1 MSKSGDTIFLGTAHG
16 NIHLVSREL
25 KYILTSFENAHNGTF
40 EMDVCLTLLMIDSIK
55 SLALAQNE
63 HYLYSASADKT
74 VGVFNIIS
82 RKKEDSL
89 DFIHTSIE
97 IFMVQLLILALDT
110 IVAIKLIKHDTVLI
124 SCSADKTIAFTN
136 LLKKQI
142 LKKFDHSF
150 SGKQ

>member
-1 MSKSGDTIFLGTAHG
+1 MVL
-16 NIHLVSREL
+16 
-25 KYILTSFENAHNGTF
+25 F

-89 DFIHTSIE
+89 DFIHTSIRN
-97 IFMVQLLILALDT
+97 AYGS
-110 IVAIKLIKHDTVLI
+110 VANIGVRYNRCD
-124 SCSADKTIAFTN
+124 
-136 LLKKQI
+136 QI
-142 LKKFDHSF
+142 D
-150 SGKQ
+150 QA